1 MIACM
6 RLAWVAVLL
15 ACASGVRGADEAK
28 RIKGRVLV
36 DSVHAHNYLK
46 PAEDAEAYSY
56 HIAYGHRKA
65 FGFLQ
70 QQGVSVEE
78 IKSGRLDGAA
88 LAKCDVLFI
97 NLVSAELPPFYV
109 SEIQAIKA
117 FIETGGSLFVIT
129 DHTNCYYHTHKL
141 APLMDELGIK
151 LFNESACEKGE
162 NALSKQP
169 GWITITRFEK
179 HAVTTGLS
187 CIAFQAGGTVD
198 DRFAVAKTSD
208 QAWGDQWQWHPYGQ
222 DDKPGFY
229 GNWLRD
235 GNERHG
241 PLGVVLAKELG
252 KGRIV
257 IVADQNLFGDPFINY
272 ADNYKLFFNVM
283 AAAQQRAA
291 EQFGLLHATFTAS
304 IDVRAIQPRRLRR
317 QHTCRVFQFPRGG
330 WAAH

>member
-1 MIACM
+1 MRAKSSRARRRTNSSKAARSPLWLLITSVWSVSVNALLRSLQGTILGRPQRAKCSCESMRNLLQGVAGKPRKGWDRAMIACM

-88 LAKCDVLFI
+88 LAKCDVLYI

-141 APLMDELGIK
+141 APLM
-151 LFNESACEKGE
+151 
-162 NALSKQP
+162 
-169 GWITITRFEK
+169 
-179 HAVTTGLS
+179 
-187 CIAFQAGGTVD
+187 
-198 DRFAVAKTSD
+198 
-208 QAWGDQWQWHPYGQ
+208 
-222 DDKPGFY
+222 
-229 GNWLRD
+229 
-235 GNERHG
+235 
-241 PLGVVLAKELG
+241 
-252 KGRIV
+252 
-257 IVADQNLFGDPFINY
+257 
-272 ADNYKLFFNVM
+272 
-283 AAAQQRAA
+283 
-291 EQFGLLHATFTAS
+291 
-304 IDVRAIQPRRLRR
+304 
-317 QHTCRVFQFPRGG
+317 
-330 WAAH
+330 